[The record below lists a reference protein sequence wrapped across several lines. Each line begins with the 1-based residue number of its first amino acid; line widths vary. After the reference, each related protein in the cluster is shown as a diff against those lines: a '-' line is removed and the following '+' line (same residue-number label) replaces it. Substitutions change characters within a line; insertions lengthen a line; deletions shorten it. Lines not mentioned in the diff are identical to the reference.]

1 MGWIGIDNLDIRTH
15 YRQECLRCG
24 PTALPSL
31 ETMDIFRLF
40 GYNRCEVRQIC
51 IQKYFSKKSVA
62 IGKKRD
68 SGAHILWGSMMNE
81 VMNMGKGNPYSF
93 YVVLADGVMEI
104 PQDSNC
110 CCGNSNNQRRCMV

>member
-1 MGWIGIDNLDIRTH
+1 
-15 YRQECLRCG
+15 
-24 PTALPSL
+24 
-31 ETMDIFRLF
+31 MDIFRLF
-40 GYNRCEVRQIC
+40 GYNSCEVRQIFT
-51 IQKYFSKKSVA
+51 QKKFSKKFVA